1 MSLFSGNAGYI
12 GSSQQKRSNNIDVV
26 GKANFGVVSSG
37 LVLHLDAGNTASYP
51 GTGTTWTDL
60 SGSAN
65 HATLV
70 NGVTWSGTTDGGI
83 MICTAT
89 SSTVGQYIQTSGP
102 NLSATNHTV
111 MGGVKYFNTSI
122 MGRILNG
129 KTNNWLLG
137 NHNSVYGRL
146 YAMKW
151 VTDLSAGLET
161 NIPAVSGDTNWRI
174 FTATG
179 NYTSDIWAYY
189 DGLALNFGPNSYGSQ
204 GPNAFLLGAALTNA
218 EFSNCYISFVLAYN
232 RVLSYAE
239 IMQNYYVFKNRY
251 PSLYTTDY
259 PV

>member
-1 MSLFSGNAGYI
+1 MSFFSNNAGYI

-65 HATLV
+65 HGTLV
-70 NGVTWSGTTDGGI
+70 NGVTWSGTTDGGV

-89 SSTVGQYIQTSGP
+89 SSTVGQYIRTSGP
-102 NLSATNHTV
+102 NLSTTNHTI
-111 MGGVKYFNTSI
+111 MAGTKIFNTAI
-122 MGRILNG
+122 QGRVVSG
-129 KTNNWLLG
+129 RYTNFLLG
-137 NHNSVYGRL
+137 YHGGGYGR
-146 YAMKW
+146 YYSEGW
-151 VTDLSAGLET
+151 INDLSAGLGT
-161 NIPAVSGDTNWRI
+161 NITYKDNDTNWRI
-174 FTATG
+174 FTCTG
-179 NYTSDIWAYY
+179 NYTSDSWALY
-189 DGLALNFGPNSYGSQ
+189 DGLALSFGPNSYGSQ
-204 GPNAFLLGAALTNA
+204 GPNAFYLGTFNA
-218 EFSNCYISFVLAYN
+218 TSEFSNCYISFVLAYN

-259 PV
+259 RV